1 MNRRALGRM
10 CILIPLLT
18 AVLAF
23 GSAEK
28 VLYSFKGGSDGGE
41 PGGMVL
47 DRSGNLY
54 GAAETGGRGGN
65 INCFGNGCGFVYK
78 LAPIAGGGWKKTNLY
93 SFTGKDDG
101 GVPVGNLA
109 IDTGGNLY
117 GVTEQGGTGGCSTV
131 LGAGC
136 GVVFRLSPNSKGKWD
151 YKVIWNFGTNSD
163 GDDGNYPNAGVV
175 FDKAGNLYGT
185 TTFGGS
191 FVCDCGIVYQLMPQS
206 GEAWT
211 ENILYLF
218 EGISQ
223 GGTDVSFPD
232 SDVFVDAEG
241 NIFGTGTAGGDVNC
255 NDGCGGVF
263 ELIPQSGGSY
273 KEKVLHI
280 FTGGRD
286 GFQPEGGVL
295 ADSAGN
301 LYGTTLY
308 GGGSTGCSNGS
319 FGCGTVFE
327 LRKSAKGYRE
337 NIIFRFNGQ
346 DGYEP
351 DADLTL
357 DSKNRLYG
365 TTYNGGADNS
375 GIVFMFSTKAGKWKE
390 SILYSF
396 SGGQDGYGP
405 DAVLTNDG
413 KGGFFSNTAFGG
425 AAGQGT
431 VFQLLP

>member
-1 MNRRALGRM
+1 MNRTALGL
-10 CILIPLLT
+10 ILIPLLT
-18 AVLAF
+18 AVLVF
-23 GSAEK
+23 GSDEK
-28 VLYSFKGGSDGGE
+28 VLYGFKGGSDGGE
-41 PGGMVL
+41 PEGMVM
-47 DRSGNLY
+47 DKPGNLY
-54 GAAETGGRGGN
+54 GAAQTGGRGGN

-78 LAPIAGGGWKKTNLY
+78 LARTAGGGWKKTNLY

-109 IDTGGNLY
+109 IDAKGNLY
-117 GVTEQGGTGGCSTV
+117 GVTEQGGTGGCNSV
-131 LGAGC
+131 LGNGC
-136 GVVFRLSPNSKGKWD
+136 GVVFRLSPNSNGKWD
-151 YKVIWNFGTNSD
+151 YAVIWNFGENSN

-191 FVCDCGIVYQLMPQS
+191 FVCDCGIVYQLKPQS
-206 GEAWT
+206 GGSWT

-232 SDVFVDAEG
+232 SDVFVDTKG
-241 NIFGTGTAGGDVNC
+241 NIFGTGTGGGDVNC

-263 ELIPQSGGSY
+263 ELVPQSGGSY
-273 KEKVLHI
+273 KETVLHV
-280 FTGGRD
+280 FTGSPD

-295 ADSAGN
+295 ADSKGN
-301 LYGTTLY
+301 IYGTTSS
-308 GGGSTGCSNGS
+308 GGNPGCDNN

-337 NIIFRFNGQ
+337 HVIFRFNGQ
-346 DGYEP
+346 NGYQP
-351 DADLTL
+351 VADLTI
-357 DSKNRLYG
+357 DSKDKLYG
-365 TTYNGGADNS
+365 TTYNGGTDNS
-375 GIVFMFSTKAGKWKE
+375 GIVFLLAREAGRWKE
-390 SILYSF
+390 TILYSF
-396 SGGQDGYGP
+396 TGQDGYGP
-405 DAVLTNDG
+405 DAVLTKDR

-425 AAGQGT
+425 ASGQGT